1 MPQINYEPKIE
12 QVVQDYPNHIS
23 NPNQIQVIFLMDP
36 KDLKPHPLNE
46 KLYNFDDDD
55 RSDLRKSMVKT
66 FKEFGYPNTEI
77 VYIDKNNVI
86 YSGHR
91 RWYSSKEE
99 KIPVLRCM
107 RIEDTFDKKCLTDP
121 VLKKK
126 ELDTLS
132 NLNYPGTKRNEL
144 AWEVV
149 LKKYDEYNKTDEKIT
164 GNSYT
169 PKQRNSWCRENT
181 KYSVDNFKKMV
192 EIYEANRID
201 LIKKVDLTDMS
212 VNNAWKEALNVLPAS
227 KEEYDP
233 DRKNWTQYLRDNP
246 QVGQK
251 AVKYANDMLQQHLN
265 INIKGRKIPED
276 KQHGHEQNM
285 LSTNLSNFY
294 MSGLSIALEEEGFKS
309 ITPREEAGLPDIRIL
324 DLSKKGYHP
333 ERIEV
338 KVAKFNGHGSKTYI
352 SAGPGATR
360 IVPHTFLLVVY
371 DTKTKRQMAVLSDLT
386 KEDWKSNTKNTK
398 CEMGMNVWADNHLDD
413 CVFLHGD
420 GFIDGNNVFQIH
432 MEDVKGGK

>member
-1 MPQINYEPKIE
+1 MPQANYEPKIE
-12 QVVQDYPNHIS
+12 QVVQDYPNQMP

-55 RSDLRKSMVKT
+55 RSDLRISMTQTYKDN
-66 FKEFGYPNTEI
+66 GYPNTEI

-91 RWYSSKEE
+91 RWYSAKEE

-121 VLKKK
+121 VLKRK

-164 GNSYT
+164 GHFYT
-169 PKQRNSWCRENT
+169 PKQRNIWCRQNT
-181 KYSVDNFKKMV
+181 KYSVENFKKMV
-192 EIYEANRID
+192 EIYEVNRID
-201 LIKKVDLTDMS
+201 LIKKVDLTDIS
-212 VNNAWKEALNVLPAS
+212 VNNAWKEALNIQPAS
-227 KEEYDP
+227 NVKYDP
-233 DRKNWTQYLRDNP
+233 DRKNWVQFFKDKP
-246 QVGQK
+246 ECMKKVM
-251 AVKYANDMLQQHLN
+251 KYANDMYNQYVN
-265 INIKGRKIPED
+265 ISINGKSIPLD
-276 KQHGHEQNM
+276 DVHGHEQNVI
-285 LSTNLSNFY
+285 SANLSHFY
-294 MSGLSIALEEEGFKS
+294 MSAVSLVLEEEGFKS
-309 ITPREEAGLPDIRIL
+309 YTPREEAGLPDIRIK

-333 ERIEV
+333 ERMEV
-338 KVAKFNGHGSKTYI
+338 KVAKFNGHGSRTTI

-360 IVPHTFLLVVY
+360 IVPHTFLLIVY
-371 DTKTKRQMAVLSDLT
+371 DPNTHRQMVVLSDLA
-386 KEDWKSNTKNTK
+386 KEDWTSNTKNTK
-398 CEMGMNVWADNHLDD
+398 CEMGMNIWADNHLED
-413 CVFLHGD
+413 CVFFNGSGYVD
-420 GFIDGNNVFQIH
+420 SRNVFQ
-432 MEDVKGGK
+432 MNMDKVDE

>member
-1 MPQINYEPKIE
+1 MPQVNYEPKIE

-55 RSDLRKSMVKT
+55 RSDLRISMTQTYKDN
-66 FKEFGYPNTEI
+66 GYPNTEI

-91 RWYSSKEE
+91 RWYSAKEE

-107 RIEDTFDKKCLTDP
+107 RIKDTFDKKCLTDP
-121 VLKKK
+121 VLKRK

-164 GNSYT
+164 GKPYT
-169 PKQRNSWCRENT
+169 PRERNNWCRENT
-181 KYSVDNFKKMV
+181 KYSVDNFRKMV
-192 EIYEANRID
+192 EIYEVNRID
-201 LIKKVDLTDMS
+201 LIKKVDLTDIS
-212 VNNAWKEALNVLPAS
+212 INNAHKEALNIQPKT
-227 KEEYDP
+227 KEKYDP
-233 DRKNWTQYLRDNP
+233 NRKNWVQYIKDNP
-246 QVGQK
+246 KVGK
-251 AVKYANDMLQQHLN
+251 RIVKYANNMFNQYLE
-265 INIKGRKIPED
+265 INIKDRKIVED
-276 KQHGHEQNM
+276 KTHGHEK
-285 LSTNLSNFY
+285 SPISGNLSHFY
-294 MSGLSIALEEEGFKS
+294 MSAISLVLEEEGFTS
-309 ITPREEAGLPDIRIL
+309 ITPNEEQGLPDVRIL
-324 DLSKKGYHP
+324 NLCKPGYHP

-338 KVAKFNGHGSKTYI
+338 KVAGFNGHGSNTYV
-352 SAGPGATR
+352 SAGGGTGR
-360 IVPHTFLLVVY
+360 IVPHTFLIIVHDRV
-371 DTKTKRQMAVLSDLT
+371 TKRQMVVMSDLT
-386 KEDWKSNTKNTK
+386 KNDWTEEDKKAK
-398 CEMGMNVWADNHLDD
+398 MGMNVWAENHLNE

-420 GFIDGNNVFQIH
+420 GYFDTKKMFQIEMH
-432 MEDVKGGK
+432 KVKGDIN